1 LIAANVLVAIVVLVV
16 FAADVGYELP
26 ERARNATHNLV
37 RFVLASLVVFEVVQL
52 FRMGLGAYWGERKV
66 AFFVALFA
74 IADLTW
80 GAQMYA
86 VLGGGDAEAGGRA
99 GLLVLWVLAVNGL
112 RVSRKFATREI
123 PPSWLIIFSFVALIL
138 LGTFL
143 LKLPNASAGAEMGW
157 LDALFT
163 ATSAVTVTGLTVVDT
178 GSDLSGLGQGIVLLL
193 LQIGG
198 LGVMTLTYFV
208 AVVLKQDLTLR
219 DRLMISEIVS
229 EQRVSE
235 GAKAVVRI
243 VVTTLV
249 LELIGSLLLLA
260 SLSDLPDE
268 RHAIFSSVFHS
279 ISAFCNAGFSI
290 YDESLADP
298 EVVGRVGFQLTMMAL
313 IVLGGLGFPVLQ
325 GLWTWLRKGWKA
337 KRVTNL
343 EFSFTLHARLALVTT
358 SILLI
363 GGSFA
368 VYMGEYMLRDGE
380 VGGGRALSSAF
391 LSVTARTAGFNTIDT
406 GGLGTTTAMIVIL
419 LMAIGGGP
427 AGTAGGIRTTTVSV
441 ALLNTRRVLLD
452 REHLRA
458 FGVRIPDRLAG
469 RALAIITL
477 SLAWIGSGTWVM
489 TMLHPELAVLDL
501 GFEVV
506 SAFSTVGL
514 SRGVTGDLG
523 PWARALLILTMFAG
537 RVGIL
542 AFISAFVRG
551 RKAPR
556 VDDEPVGILL

>member
-1 LIAANVLVAIVVLVV
+1 
-16 FAADVGYELP
+16 
-26 ERARNATHNLV
+26 
-37 RFVLASLVVFEVVQL
+37 
-52 FRMGLGAYWGERKV
+52 
-66 AFFVALFA
+66 
-74 IADLTW
+74 
-80 GAQMYA
+80 MYA
-86 VLGGGDAEAGGRA
+86 VLSGGEGAGGGRA
-99 GLLVLWVLAVNGL
+99 GLAAVFGRQLLVLWVLGMNGL
-112 RVSRKFATREI
+112 RVSRNFAKREI
-123 PPSWLIIFSFVALIL
+123 PPSWLIIFSFAALIL

-143 LKLPNASAGAEMGW
+143 LKLPNASADVELGW

-178 GSDLSGLGQGIVLLL
+178 GSHLSGLGQGIVLLL

-229 EQRVSE
+229 EQRLSE
-235 GAKAVVRI
+235 GARAVVRI
-243 VVTTLV
+243 VLTTLV
-249 LELIGSLLLLA
+249 LELIGALVLLA
-260 SLSDLPDE
+260 SLADLPE
-268 RHAIFSSVFHS
+268 QRHAVFVSVFHS
-279 ISAFCNAGFSI
+279 ISGFCNAGFSV
-290 YDESLADP
+290 YDDSLANQ
-298 EVVGRVGFQLTMMAL
+298 EVVGRMGFQVTMMVL
-313 IVLGGLGFPVLQ
+313 IVLGGVGFPVLQ
-325 GLWTWLRKGWKA
+325 GLWTWLREGWKA

-343 EFSFTLHARLALVTT
+343 EFSFPLHARLALVTT
-358 SILLI
+358 SVLLV
-363 GGSFA
+363 GGTLA
-368 VYMGEYMLRDGE
+368 AYLGEYVLRDGE
-380 VGGGRALSSAF
+380 VGGGRLLSSAF

-419 LMAIGGGP
+419 LMAIGGCP

-441 ALLNTRRVLLD
+441 ALLNTRRVLWD

-458 FGVRIPDRLAG
+458 FGIRIPDRLVG

-477 SLAWIGSGTWVM
+477 SLAWIGCGTWLM
-489 TMLHPELAVLDL
+489 TMLHPELQVLDL
-501 GFEVV
+501 GFEIV

-514 SRGVTGDLG
+514 SRGVTAELG
-523 PWARALLILTMFAG
+523 PWARGLLIVTMFAG

-556 VDDEPVGILL
+556 LDDDPVGILL